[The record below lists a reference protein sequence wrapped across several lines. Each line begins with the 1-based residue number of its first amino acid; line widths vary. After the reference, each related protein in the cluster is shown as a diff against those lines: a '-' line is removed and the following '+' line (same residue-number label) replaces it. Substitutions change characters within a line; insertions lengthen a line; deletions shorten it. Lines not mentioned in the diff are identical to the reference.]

1 MTTSAETQ
9 RTHLSNLIAPS
20 FCDVHRECENYTHF
34 WLSGGRGSGKSSF
47 ISIEIIF
54 GIMENPNANGV
65 VLRKVGETIRDS
77 VFAQLEWAIEMLGV
91 GDKWEIKRSVPEM
104 VFKKTGQKILFR
116 GGDNP
121 QKIKSSKVSKGY
133 IRYIWYEEADEFHGM
148 KEIRNINQSLM
159 RGGADFTVFYSYN
172 PPQNRRSW
180 VNRETRAERDDT
192 YTLKTDYRGMPR
204 EWLGEQFFLEAEYLE
219 KSHPENYRHEYLGEP
234 TGTGGEVFRNLELK
248 SLTDAEVKTFDNI
261 RCGVDFGFAL
271 DPFVYI
277 VCFLHNNRLYIFDEI
292 YAKGIANGEAAERI
306 YEKGYPDKMIV
317 CDSAEPKS
325 INDLRQYG
333 LRVRGAKKGPDSISH
348 GIKFLQS
355 LEKIVID
362 RARSPNAA
370 REFSEYELDRD
381 KDGEFKNTYPDRD
394 NHTIDAVRYALEDD
408 ISCRRA
414 RIIKRKDL
422 NL

>member
-1 MTTSAETQ
+1 M
-9 RTHLSNLIAPS
+9 
-20 FCDVHRECENYTHF
+20 
-34 WLSGGRGSGKSSF
+34 
-47 ISIEIIF
+47 
-54 GIMENPNANGV
+54 
-65 VLRKVGETIRDS
+65 
-77 VFAQLEWAIEMLGV
+77 
-91 GDKWEIKRSVPEM
+91 
-104 VFKKTGQKILFR
+104 
-116 GGDNP
+116 
-121 QKIKSSKVSKGY
+121 
-133 IRYIWYEEADEFHGM
+133 
-148 KEIRNINQSLM
+148 
-159 RGGADFTVFYSYN
+159 
-172 PPQNRRSW
+172 
-180 VNRETRAERDDT
+180 
-192 YTLKTDYRGMPR
+192 
-204 EWLGEQFFLEAEYLE
+204 
-219 KSHPENYRHEYLGEP
+219 
-234 TGTGGEVFRNLELK
+234 
-248 SLTDAEVKTFDNI
+248 
-261 RCGVDFGFAL
+261 
-271 DPFVYI
+271 
-277 VCFLHNNRLYIFDEI
+277 CFLHNNRLYIFDEI

-370 REFSEYELDRD
+370 REFSEYELDLD
-381 KDGEFKNTYPDRD
+381 KDGEFKHTYPDRD